1 MHKYI
6 NIIRIRASSLVEVSI
21 AMVITG
27 IVFSAA
33 LMIMLNIASGSD
45 NLQKVKYDL
54 LLRQMVQ
61 ETVQHKTYL
70 SGTIVDGTI
79 TIEKEIIT
87 YLENPELF
95 MLRFTAW
102 RGEKEL
108 AKYKTLVY
116 EPED

>member
-1 MHKYI
+1 
-6 NIIRIRASSLVEVSI
+6 
-21 AMVITG
+21 
-27 IVFSAA
+27 
-33 LMIMLNIASGSD
+33 
-45 NLQKVKYDL
+45 VKYDL

-79 TIEKEIIT
+79 TIEKESIT